1 MTLSRPK
8 KSENHPIK
16 KAIYQLIS
24 KTSLKSFYIVLIMA
38 LIKNVKSKNKSRE
51 NQ

>member
-8 KSENHPIK
+8 RSENHPIK
-16 KAIYQLIS
+16 KEMYQLIF

-38 LIKNVKSKNKSRE
+38 LIKNLKNKNKPLES
-51 NQ
+51 Q